1 MLPSLSAKLLSVRC
15 RLLTEEDVAT
25 DCKLVLVAAK
35 TFNFSAT
42 LVLLVVAEE
51 LEAALL
57 PWLAAVELAVLLLVA
72 ALLAVELL
80 ATGLWLAL
88 LEVAELFTDD
98 VAVFTAAL
106 LPWLAAVELAV
117 LLLVAALLAVE
128 LLAAGL

>member
-1 MLPSLSAKLLSVRC
+1 M
-15 RLLTEEDVAT
+15 
-25 DCKLVLVAAK
+25 
-35 TFNFSAT
+35 
-42 LVLLVVAEE
+42 
-51 LEAALL
+51 
-57 PWLAAVELAVLLLVA
+57 A